1 MHVPLKY
8 LVTLDFFL
16 CFSYVYIKDVPV
28 DIVVLISSVQLQL
41 KACQQ
46 VADHGLQSVVE
57 NPVPQAGDVLSV
69 RLQFNQH
76 LMQASVH
83 LVSLLRENFTI
94 IPKAKNKKKKHVK
107 RDITHWISHMSKCT
121 CNLYT
126 KKIFLIICI

>member
-57 NPVPQAGDVLSV
+57 NPVPQARDVLSV
-69 RLQFNQH
+69 RLQLNQH

-83 LVSLLRENFTI
+83 LVSLFRENSPI
-94 IPKAKNKKKKHVK
+94 IPRVMNKEKKCKKGHNSLDIPLHV
-107 RDITHWISHMSKCT
+107 SHMSKCT
-121 CNLYT
+121 CILY
-126 KKIFLIICI
+126 K